1 MTTADAT
8 SPPTTAGDLSNERDQ
23 SSARHVARS
32 ASNLAVLRFV
42 LMAQSAVTAALI
54 TRILGPATYGI
65 YGAAIATWMLLAAA
79 ADFGFSLAL
88 SRDLPRHPTSHR
100 AMLRAAYEVGLA
112 WSLVLT
118 LGMLALA
125 VAAGLGTARGLVLLV
140 LAPSLITSGLSL
152 SRAFFNATFR
162 TRGVVLIDISVGAVQ
177 SAAMVAAAAMDLG
190 ATGVAAVVSATT
202 AVNTALVWWLSTR
215 YVGPRTDAVYER
227 MRFVR
232 RAAPLG
238 VLAIMTKVYLLIDVV
253 LVGWYVSGAPVGEYA
268 ASARLLTV
276 LTGVAGIV
284 TTAALPAFSARRA
297 DREGLDEVVARV
309 WHWLVVTA
317 LPAFVG
323 LGLFAP
329 LAVTVLLGPDYDGAV
344 PLVRILSLAGALMIV
359 NNILG
364 TMMIA
369 TDATRTLF
377 IQNAVAIAVN
387 VSGNIVLLPRYGVS
401 AAAWLTVATEVLI
414 TVGALMA
421 VGGRI
426 GWRSLAATTARPA
439 AAIAVAVAVAL
450 ALARWELAAALVSSV
465 TFVGVLSALRGWP
478 DEFRRPFGRSRTTDG

>member
-1 MTTADAT
+1 
-8 SPPTTAGDLSNERDQ
+8 
-23 SSARHVARS
+23 
-32 ASNLAVLRFV
+32 
-42 LMAQSAVTAALI
+42 
-54 TRILGPATYGI
+54 
-65 YGAAIATWMLLAAA
+65 
-79 ADFGFSLAL
+79 
-88 SRDLPRHPTSHR
+88 
-100 AMLRAAYEVGLA
+100 
-112 WSLVLT
+112 
-118 LGMLALA
+118 
-125 VAAGLGTARGLVLLV
+125 
-140 LAPSLITSGLSL
+140 
-152 SRAFFNATFR
+152 
-162 TRGVVLIDISVGAVQ
+162 
-177 SAAMVAAAAMDLG
+177 MVAAAAMDLG
-190 ATGVAAVVSATT
+190 ATGVAAVVSVTT

-215 YVGPRTDAVYER
+215 FVGPRTGGVYER

-253 LVGWYVSGAPVGEYA
+253 LVGWYVTGAPVGEYA

-297 DREGLDEVVARV
+297 DGEGLDEVVARV

-344 PLVRILSLAGALMIV
+344 SLVRILSLAGGLMIV

-364 TMMIA
+364 TLMIA

-377 IQNAVAIAVN
+377 VQNALAIALN
-387 VSGNIVLLPRYGVS
+387 VAGNVLLLPRYGVS

-414 TVGALMA
+414 TVGAMA
-421 VGGRI
+421 AMRGRI
-426 GWRSLAATTARPA
+426 PLRSLAAITLRPGL
-439 AAIAVAVAVAL
+439 AIAVAAAVGL
-450 ALARWELAAALVSSV
+450 ALLRWQLPAAVVS
-465 TFVGVLSALRGWP
+465 TAAFVGIVTALRAWP
-478 DEFRRPFGRSRTTDG
+478 EEFRRRFSQPRTAES

>member
-1 MTTADAT
+1 
-8 SPPTTAGDLSNERDQ
+8 
-23 SSARHVARS
+23 
-32 ASNLAVLRFV
+32 
-42 LMAQSAVTAALI
+42 
-54 TRILGPATYGI
+54 
-65 YGAAIATWMLLAAA
+65 
-79 ADFGFSLAL
+79 
-88 SRDLPRHPTSHR
+88 
-100 AMLRAAYEVGLA
+100 
-112 WSLVLT
+112 
-118 LGMLALA
+118 
-125 VAAGLGTARGLVLLV
+125 
-140 LAPSLITSGLSL
+140 
-152 SRAFFNATFR
+152 
-162 TRGVVLIDISVGAVQ
+162 
-177 SAAMVAAAAMDLG
+177 
-190 ATGVAAVVSATT
+190 
-202 AVNTALVWWLSTR
+202 
-215 YVGPRTDAVYER
+215 
-227 MRFVR
+227 
-232 RAAPLG
+232 
-238 VLAIMTKVYLLIDVV
+238 
-253 LVGWYVSGAPVGEYA
+253 
-268 ASARLLTV
+268 
-276 LTGVAGIV
+276 VAGIV

-439 AAIAVAVAVAL
+439 AAIAVAVVVAL